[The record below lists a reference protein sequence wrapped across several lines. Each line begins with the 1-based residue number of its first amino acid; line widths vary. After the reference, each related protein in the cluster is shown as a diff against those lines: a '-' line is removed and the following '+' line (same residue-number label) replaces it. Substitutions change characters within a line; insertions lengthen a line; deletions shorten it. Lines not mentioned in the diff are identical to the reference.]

1 MALVCL
7 CHGVNERR
15 IVREI
20 ERGACTIAEVG
31 TACGAGTCCM
41 GCHSTIDELIDERSV
56 ASVGPV
62 GRLRLA

>member
-31 TACGAGTCCM
+31 EACGAGTCCLS
-41 GCHSTIDELIDERSV
+41 CHSTIDELLEQRSV
-56 ASVGPV
+56 VQVGSI
-62 GRLRLA
+62 GRFRLA